1 MKCKFNKECGGCN
14 HLDISYKEE
23 LKIKK
28 DYVTRL
34 FKKVNYTKDFEI
46 IGNDY
51 EYNYRNKAQMAFK
64 LSQTRNVVSGIFQEK
79 TKSII
84 TVEDCPIHAVAINEV
99 LRSVNTALTK
109 CKIEPVG
116 KSKKGLVK
124 FVLVRYGFTSNQI
137 MVVLV
142 TNSDIFPGRSNFV
155 KELLKLS
162 PNITTIVQNV
172 NQRDTTIVLGDKERV
187 LYGSGYIV
195 DKLCGLTF
203 KISPKS
209 FYQINPMQ
217 TEKLY
222 NEAISMAN
230 IKPNQYVVDAYSGIG
245 TIGLTASK
253 FAKRVLCVENNKDA
267 VNDAKVNAK
276 MNKITNVD
284 FVAEDSTR
292 FLNKLAETKNKVD
305 VLFMDPPRSGSTY
318 HFIKAIH
325 ELKVPNVVYVS
336 CDPETLV
343 RDLEHFIK
351 FNYEIKEVKLVDM
364 FSKTKHIES
373 VVKLLAKKFE

>member
-1 MKCKFNKECGGCN
+1 MNCKFMKECGGCN
-14 HLDISYKEE
+14 HLGITYKEE
-23 LKIKK
+23 LKLKK
-28 DYVTRL
+28 DNVL
-34 FKKVNYTKDFEI
+34 KLLKKINYTKDIEI
-46 IGNDY
+46 IGNNH
-51 EYNYRNKAQMAFK
+51 EYHYRNKAQMAFK

-79 TKSII
+79 SKDII
-84 TVEDCPIHAVAINEV
+84 TVEDCHIHAEEINKV
-99 LRSVNTALTK
+99 LRNVNTALTK

-116 KSKKGLVK
+116 KSKRGLVK
-124 FVLVRYGFTSNQI
+124 FVLVRYGFTSKQI

-142 TNSDIFPGRSNFV
+142 TNSDIFPGRSNFT
-155 KELLKLS
+155 KELMKLS

-172 NQRDTTIVLGDKERV
+172 NPRDTTIVLGEKERV

-217 TEKLY
+217 TEVLY
-222 NEAISMAN
+222 QTAINMAN

-253 FAKRVLCVENNKDA
+253 HAKQVLCVEANRDA
-267 VNDAKVNAK
+267 VADAKVNAK
-276 MNKITNVD
+276 MNKITNVS
-284 FVAEDSTR
+284 FVAQDSTK
-292 FLNKLAETKNKVD
+292 FLQDLAANKNKVD

-318 HFIKAIH
+318 HFIKAISD
-325 ELKVPNVVYVS
+325 LKIPNVVYVS

-351 FNYEIKEVKLVDM
+351 FNYEIKEIKLVDM
-364 FSKTKHIES
+364 FSKTRHVES
-373 VVKLLAKKFE
+373 ITCMTLK

>member
-14 HLDISYKEE
+14 YLEISYQEE
-23 LKIKK
+23 LKLKK
-28 DYVTRL
+28 DNVVRL
-34 FKKVNYTKDFEI
+34 LKKINYTKDIEI
-46 IGNDY
+46 IANDN
-51 EYNYRNKAQMAFK
+51 EYGYRNKAQMAFK
-64 LSQTRNVVSGIFQEK
+64 LSQTRNIVSGIYQEK

-84 TVEDCPIHAVAINEV
+84 TVDDCAIHADAINVV
-99 LRSVNTALTK
+99 LKNVNAALNK

-124 FVLVRYGFTSNQI
+124 FVLVRYGFTSKQI

-142 TNSDIFPGRSNFV
+142 TNSDMFPGRSNFV
-155 KELLKLS
+155 KELMKLS

-172 NQRDTTIVLGDKERV
+172 NPRDTTIVLGDKERV

-195 DKLCGLTF
+195 DKLCDLTF

-209 FYQINPMQ
+209 FYQINPPQ

-222 NEAISMAN
+222 NTAISLAN

-253 FAKRVLCVENNKDA
+253 FAKRVLCVENNRDA
-267 VNDAKVNAK
+267 VADAKANAK

-292 FLNKLAETKNKVD
+292 FLNKLVETKNKVD

-318 HFIKAIH
+318 HFIKAISD
-325 ELKVPNVVYVS
+325 LKIQTVVYVS

-351 FNYEIKEVKLVDM
+351 FNYEIKEIKLVDM
-364 FSKTKHIES
+364 FSKTRHVES
-373 VVKLLAKKFE
+373 VCLLKLK

>member
-1 MKCKFNKECGGCN
+1 MNCKFNKECGGCN
-14 HLDISYKEE
+14 YLELPYKEE
-23 LKIKK
+23 LKLKK
-28 DYVTRL
+28 DYVVKL
-34 FKKVNYTKDFEI
+34 LKKINYTKDIEI
-46 IGNDY
+46 IGNDN

-64 LSQTRNVVSGIFQEK
+64 LSQTRNLVSGIYQEK

-84 TVEDCPIHAVAINEV
+84 TVEDCAIHADAINIV
-99 LRSVNTALTK
+99 LKNVNQALNK

-124 FVLVRYGFTSNQI
+124 FVLVRYGFTSKQV

-142 TNSDIFPGRSNFV
+142 TNSDMFPGRSNFV

-172 NQRDTTIVLGDKERV
+172 NPRDTTIVLGDKERV

-209 FYQINPMQ
+209 FYQINPPQ

-222 NEAISMAN
+222 NTAISMAN
-230 IKPNQYVVDAYSGIG
+230 IKPTQYVVDAYSGIG

-253 FAKRVLCVENNKDA
+253 FAKRVLCVENNRDA
-267 VNDAKVNAK
+267 VADAKVNAK

-284 FVAEDSTR
+284 FVAEDSTK
-292 FLNKLAETKNKVD
+292 FINKLAETKNKVD

-318 HFIKAIH
+318 HFIKAVA
-325 ELKVPNVVYVS
+325 ELKIPNVVYVS
-336 CDPETLV
+336 CDAETLV

-351 FNYEIKEVKLVDM
+351 FNYEIKEIKLVDM
-364 FSKTKHIES
+364 FSKTKHIECC
-373 VVKLLAKKFE
+373 VKLSFKK

>member
-1 MKCKFNKECGGCN
+1 MNCKFSKECGGCN
-14 HLDISYKEE
+14 YLNISYKEE
-23 LKIKK
+23 LKLKK
-28 DYVTRL
+28 DNVIKL
-34 FKKVNYTKDFEI
+34 LKKINYNKDIEI

-64 LSQTRNVVSGIFQEK
+64 LSKTRNVVSGIFQEK
-79 TKSII
+79 SKDII
-84 TVEDCPIHAVAINEV
+84 TVEDCGIHADEINKV

-116 KSKKGLVK
+116 TSKKGLVK
-124 FVLVRYGFTSNQI
+124 FVLVRYGFTSKQV

-155 KELLKLS
+155 KELMKLS
-162 PNITTIVQNV
+162 PNITTIIQNV
-172 NQRDTTIVLGDKERV
+172 NPRDTTIVLGEKERV
-187 LYGSGYIV
+187 LYGPGSII

-222 NEAISMAN
+222 NTAISLAN

-245 TIGLTASK
+245 TIGLVASK
-253 FAKRVLCVENNKDA
+253 YAKQVLCVENNRDA
-267 VNDAKVNAK
+267 VADARVNAR
-276 MNKITNVD
+276 MNKITNVN
-284 FVAEDSTR
+284 FVNEDSTK
-292 FLNKLAETKNKVD
+292 FLQTLAQNNNKVD

-318 HFIKAIH
+318 HFIKAVAD
-325 ELKVPNVVYVS
+325 LKINNVIYVS

-343 RDLEHFIK
+343 RDLEMFVK
-351 FNYEIKEVKLVDM
+351 FNYEIKEIKLVDL

-373 VVKLLAKKFE
+373 VVSLKLK